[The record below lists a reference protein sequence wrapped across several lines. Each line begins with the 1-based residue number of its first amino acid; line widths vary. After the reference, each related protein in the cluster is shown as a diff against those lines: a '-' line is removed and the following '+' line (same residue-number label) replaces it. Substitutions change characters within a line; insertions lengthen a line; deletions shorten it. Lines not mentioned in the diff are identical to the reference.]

1 MLGKKRINIFHGDY
15 TSADS
20 VQPIHGIALFL
31 FSKISQNVFT
41 DWRFCFKI
49 LSVPNYIR
57 TWTDRQETWYMY
69 AVSFSICVG
78 GYRVIS

>member
-1 MLGKKRINIFHGDY
+1 MEKNVLIYFMATILRQTQCSLFM
-15 TSADS
+15 
-20 VQPIHGIALFL
+20 ALRYFF

-78 GYRVIS
+78 GYRGIS